1 MSRLANGVGWI
12 VIMFLNFICG
22 IAVNKQNYFDMNFI
36 IVGIAL
42 GMSTINIIEY
52 INERK

>member
-12 VIMFLNFICG
+12 VIMILNFICG

-42 GMSTINIIEY
+42 GMSIINIIEY
-52 INERK
+52 TNERK